1 MAGVKKNKTNL
12 NIIDYSPQLF
22 VAVAV
27 SRTERADLKGEK
39 VFVLARFVVVVVV
52 GEEALIAA
60 NPTQPNP
67 TTVMTLKMPPGP
79 KSPFSVGSL
88 RERALIR
95 ISRRRPRVPPA
106 VAARPRPDPVIHR
119 WMQLQRRIFTQRMP
133 KLGQLSHNC
142 LHAASSSF
150 LRPSLHPKPT
160 AF

>member
-79 KSPFSVGSL
+79 KSPFSFGS
-88 RERALIR
+88 
-95 ISRRRPRVPPA
+95 
-106 VAARPRPDPVIHR
+106 
-119 WMQLQRRIFTQRMP
+119 
-133 KLGQLSHNC
+133 
-142 LHAASSSF
+142 
-150 LRPSLHPKPT
+150 PSLL
-160 AF
+160 